1 MATNVVNQD
10 HSPHAHDYHV
20 SLFLELMVTHLR
32 WLYMDGR
39 TSISLM
45 PPHISGTKYYYF
57 FFCEEYTEECTV
69 QCVVPSSDPSHR
81 ALPFLSYPTLSI
93 FWVRLSSLFAISPH
107 INFENKIFLHQTSFP
122 LHSLSPL
129 LLFSYSLSPSI
140 SAPCLSLTLSH
151 THTHTNMILCTAC
164 MYVQLHASRATKE
177 FDESDGGAA
186 WRGEH
191 ATYKNH
197 HRGWRG

>member
-1 MATNVVNQD
+1 
-10 HSPHAHDYHV
+10 
-20 SLFLELMVTHLR
+20 
-32 WLYMDGR
+32 MDGR

-151 THTHTNMILCTAC
+151 THTHTQICNYVRRACTSSY
-164 MYVQLHASRATKE
+164 MLLELLKNSMRATVE
-177 FDESDGGAA
+177 LHGVENMPPIRIIIADG
-186 WRGEH
+186 EDNEDVS
-191 ATYKNH
+191 TLQ
-197 HRGWRG
+197 